1 MAKNLLTYLNKVL
14 GMVIGALGL
23 TGCVA
28 VKYGVPEAVAMYGCP
43 VASFAA
49 EGTVT
54 NEQGMPIKGVKVT
67 AGERQAL
74 SGDGL
79 TVRDTVGTFPVGLTA
94 GETPASPVN
103 QALTDEQGQYRITID
118 AMFPADSIWLYADD
132 STGVYASDSARVKIA
147 YESNGD
153 GMWDMGDGKAEAD
166 FRLKRP
172 TPTLPTKGGSK

>member
-23 TGCVA
+23 TGCMA

-54 NEQGMPIKGVKVT
+54 NEQGEPIKGVKVT
-67 AGERQAL
+67 AGERQYM
-74 SGDGL
+74 SEESMGK
-79 TVRDTVGTFPVGLTA
+79 
-94 GETPASPVN
+94 
-103 QALTDEQGQYRITID
+103 ALTDEQGQYHITID

-132 STGVYASDSARVKIA
+132 STGVYAADSARVKVE
-147 YESNGD
+147 YEGNGD
-153 GMWDMGDGKAEAD
+153 EMWNMGDGKAEAD

>member
-54 NEQGMPIKGVKVT
+54 NEQGEPIKGVKVT
-67 AGERQAL
+67 AGERL
-74 SGDGL
+74 YMSEESMGK
-79 TVRDTVGTFPVGLTA
+79 
-94 GETPASPVN
+94 
-103 QALTDEQGQYRITID
+103 ALTDEQGQYHITID
-118 AMFPADSIWLYADD
+118 RMFPADSIWLYADD
-132 STGVYASDSARVKIA
+132 STGVYASDSTKVKVE
-147 YESNGD
+147 YEGNGD
-153 GMWDMGDGKAEAD
+153 GMWDMGNGRAEAD
-166 FRLKRP
+166 FRLIKN
-172 TPTLPTKGGSK
+172 

>member
-28 VKYGVPEAVAMYGCP
+28 VKYGVPDAVAMYGCP
-43 VASFAA
+43 MARFAA

-67 AGERQAL
+67 AGERQYM
-74 SGDGL
+74 SEESMGK
-79 TVRDTVGTFPVGLTA
+79 
-94 GETPASPVN
+94 
-103 QALTDEQGQYRITID
+103 ALTDEQGQYHITID

-132 STGVYASDSARVKIA
+132 STGVYAGDSARVKVE
-147 YESNGD
+147 YEGNGD
-153 GMWDMGDGKAEAD
+153 GMWNMGDGKAEAD
-166 FRLKRP
+166 FRLIKN
-172 TPTLPTKGGSK
+172 

>member
-1 MAKNLLTYLNKVL
+1 MTKAFLTYLNKVL

-54 NEQGMPIKGVKVT
+54 NEQGEPIKGVKVT
-67 AGERQAL
+67 AGERQYM
-74 SGDGL
+74 SEESMGK
-79 TVRDTVGTFPVGLTA
+79 
-94 GETPASPVN
+94 
-103 QALTDEQGQYRITID
+103 ALTDEQGQYYITID

-132 STGVYASDSARVKIA
+132 STGVYASDSTKVKVE
-147 YESNGD
+147 YEGNGD
-153 GMWDMGDGKAEAD
+153 GMWDMGNGRAEAD